1 MIVYLATN
9 KITGKQYV
17 GQTKMMLEKRIKAH
31 RTHARQKSHH
41 GLFHEALRE
50 YGDGNFDWQILHIC
64 SSKGDLDRKEES
76 SINEFNTMTP
86 NGYNTKDGA
95 LGGKHSPESKKK
107 MSEARKKYWE
117 DKKK

>member
-1 MIVYLATN
+1 MLVYLATN
-9 KITGKQYV
+9 KINGMQYV
-17 GQTKMMLEKRIKAH
+17 GQTKMSLEKRIKAH

-50 YGDGNFDWQILHIC
+50 YGDGNFDWQIVQVC
-64 SSKGDLDRKEES
+64 ESKGDLDRIEEEA
-76 SINEFNTMTP
+76 IVMYNTMAP

-95 LGGKHSPESKKK
+95 LSGKHSEESKKK

-117 DKKK
+117 NKK